1 MAVRARGGVPESAP
15 QLRFKGIVVAS
26 QAMKLSEFIT
36 THVEQILVAWES
48 FARTQGPGA
57 DDMSKAQLR
66 DHAKLMLEAIA
77 LDLDTPQS
85 GRQRD
90 QKSKGLAPASDGKE
104 SAASTHGSLREAS
117 GFTLLQLTA
126 EFRALRASVLKL
138 WQQEIGELR
147 QPEIA
152 DLIRFNEA
160 IDQALAESVVEY
172 AARAARSRDT
182 FMAMLGHDLRSP
194 LTAMVNSG
202 EYLLR
207 PEARK
212 SDISDVGARVKRT
225 ALMMSG
231 MVNDLLEYAR
241 SQLGGVMPVRRA
253 SFDLSKVAVYAL
265 RDAQAVAPDCA
276 FHLETEGDLLG
287 QFDAVRM
294 QQAITNLLTNAARFR
309 DKHYAVML
317 SLAGE
322 AEQLT
327 LHVKNRGPV
336 IPAQAFDAIFDPL
349 VQLAQDEGEA
359 DRPTTSMGLGLFIAK
374 EVANAHGGSI
384 SVSSSEK
391 NGTVFTVSIPRHPHA
406 PVVT

>member
-1 MAVRARGGVPESAP
+1 
-15 QLRFKGIVVAS
+15 
-26 QAMKLSEFIT
+26 MKLSEFIT
-36 THVEQILVAWES
+36 KHLAQILEEWES
-48 FARTQGPGA
+48 FARTQAPRA
-57 DDMSKAQLR
+57 EEMSKVQLR

-85 GRQRD
+85 GRERD
-90 QKSKGLAPASDGKE
+90 QKSKGLAPVSDDTE

-172 AARAARSRDT
+172 AARAGRSRDT
-182 FMAMLGHDLRSP
+182 FLAMLGHDLRSP

-225 ALMMSG
+225 ALMMSS

-241 SQLGGVMPVRRA
+241 SQLGGVMPVKRA
-253 SFDLSKVAVYAL
+253 LLDLSKVAVHAL

-276 FHLETEGDLLG
+276 FHLASDGDLLG
-287 QFDAVRM
+287 EFDAVRM
-294 QQAITNLLTNAARFR
+294 QQLITNLLTHGARYR
-309 DKHYAVML
+309 DKHYAVTL
-317 SLAGE
+317 SLAGD
-322 AEQLT
+322 AEKLT
-327 LHVKNRGPV
+327 LQVKNRGPV
-336 IPAQAFDAIFDPL
+336 IPAQAFEAIFDPL
-349 VQLAQDEGEA
+349 VQLAQEEGDA

-384 SVSSSEK
+384 SVSSTEK
-391 NGTVFTVSIPRHPHA
+391 EGTVFTVSIPRHC
-406 PVVT
+406 PVSGPT